1 MAQYTDPEMLVFL
14 DESAVDGHTLRRASS
29 WSAAGTPAVEIH
41 IAAGGP
47 SLNPLHVDM
56 PGHVGLGN
64 IRRISQQRTVH
75 SVSS

>member
-41 IAAGGP
+41 IAAGGLP
-47 SLNPLHVDM
+47 LNPLHVDM
-56 PGHVGLGN
+56 PGHGN